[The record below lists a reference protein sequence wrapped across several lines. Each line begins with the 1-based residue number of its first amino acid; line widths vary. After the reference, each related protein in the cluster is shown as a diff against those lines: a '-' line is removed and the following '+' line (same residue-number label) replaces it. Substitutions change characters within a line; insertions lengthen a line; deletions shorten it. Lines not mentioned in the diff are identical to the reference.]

1 MVTDTQRLNVVKSW
15 KKKLNMY
22 CEICF
27 LLLRYIHIH
36 IASYL
41 YFFILMCICK
51 ILLSFLPPIWNP
63 GIIGPVVSSV
73 TFNKQ

>member
-1 MVTDTQRLNVVKSW
+1 MVTNTQRLNLVESW

-27 LLLRYIHIH
+27 PLLRFIPFTLHPIN
-36 IASYL
+36 ISL
-41 YFFILMCICK
+41 YSICICK

-63 GIIGPVVSSV
+63 GLIGPVASSV